1 MLYFDSQIGYTK
13 DEKRNYLLLADSVGF
28 SLVYNS
34 SYKNRRGNHILSSS
48 TITTNFIIILITFI
62 FAFFFVAAE
71 FALVQTRASQLEDAI
86 QKGEGNTKK
95 LKRALMMVNN
105 LNEYLSTTQVGTS
118 IAGIILGWIGESTI
132 EYLLVEVMGF
142 AHIAASGS
150 LHAVSSIIGVLL
162 LTYLEVVLTEI
173 VPKNIA
179 IDLPMNTL
187 MLVVTPL
194 RFFHLAVYPFVWL
207 LNVSASGIVRLMGM
221 KPADSE
227 NETFSQSEILRLS
240 KSSIKG
246 GDMEPDDVIFMQ
258 RAFELND
265 KVAKDIMV
273 DRTSLYV
280 VDITDKVKDVIKD
293 YLQQGFSR
301 FPVVADNDKDKVLG
315 YVYAYDI
322 VRQNQVDGDI
332 GISRVLRSVNTVPET
347 MPIQDILSKM
357 IKKQTPIVIVVDE
370 YGGTSGIVT
379 DKDIYEE
386 LFGTVK
392 DEIDDVSDE
401 YIVKNDDGSYNVSGK
416 TTLYDF
422 ERYFRTD
429 VKEFQKSDIITIGGY
444 LIEKHPDMQK
454 GSKIDFSNFHF
465 EVAEF
470 EHGFVNWFKVTV
482 DTAAVTKQDN
492 LASLTDV
499 DDLKD

>member
-1 MLYFDSQIGYTK
+1 M
-13 DEKRNYLLLADSVGF
+13 
-28 SLVYNS
+28 
-34 SYKNRRGNHILSSS
+34 SSS
-48 TITTNFIIILITFI
+48 AITANLIIILITFV

-71 FALVQTRASQLEDAI
+71 FALVQTRPSQLEDAI
-86 QKGEGNTKK
+86 SKGEGNQKK

-132 EYLLVEVMGF
+132 EYLLIDFFGLIHLSSSGGGL
-142 AHIAASGS
+142 HIVGS
-150 LHAVSSIIGVLL
+150 IVGVLL

-173 VPKNIA
+173 VPKNVS
-179 IDLPMNTL
+179 IDMPMRML
-187 MLVVTPL
+187 MIVVTPM
-194 RFFHLAVYPFVWL
+194 RIFHLSVYPFVWL
-207 LNVSASGIVRLMGM
+207 LNISATGIIKLMGL

-227 NETFSQSEILRLS
+227 NEIFSQSEILRLS
-240 KSSIKG
+240 KSSIHG
-246 GDMEPDDVIFMQ
+246 GDMDQNDVVFMQ

-280 VDITDKVKDVIKD
+280 VDITDKVKDVLKD

-357 IKKQTPIVIVVDE
+357 IKKQTPIVVVVDE

-422 ERYFRTD
+422 ERFFKTNIP
-429 VKEFQKSDIITIGGY
+429 EFQESDIITIGGY
-444 LIEKHPDMQK
+444 MIEQYPNISQ
-454 GSKIDFSNFHF
+454 DFEFNMLNFHF
-465 EVAEF
+465 KVDEF
-470 EHGFVNWFKVTV
+470 DHGFVNWFTV
-482 DTAAVTKQDN
+482 SVDKDAVTKQDN

-499 DDLKD
+499 DDLKE

>member
-1 MLYFDSQIGYTK
+1 M
-13 DEKRNYLLLADSVGF
+13 
-28 SLVYNS
+28 
-34 SYKNRRGNHILSSS
+34 SSS
-48 TITTNFIIILITFI
+48 TILSNFVIILITFI
-62 FAFFFVAAE
+62 FAFFCVAAE
-71 FALVQTRASQLEDAI
+71 FALVQTRSSQLEDAI
-86 QKGEGNTKK
+86 EKGEGNIKK
-95 LKRALMMVNN
+95 LKRALKMVNN

-118 IAGIILGWIGESTI
+118 IAGIVLGWIGEGTI
-132 EYLLVEVMGF
+132 EYLLVDFFGIIHLSNGGNGL
-142 AHIAASGS
+142 HILGS
-150 LHAVSSIIGVLL
+150 VIGVLL
-162 LTYLEVVLTEI
+162 LTYFEVVLTEI
-173 VPKNIA
+173 VPKNIS
-179 IDLPMNTL
+179 IDMPLQML

-194 RFFHLAVYPFVWL
+194 RAFHIAVYPFVWL
-207 LNVSASGIVRLMGM
+207 LNVSSSGIIRLVGL

-227 NETFSQSEILRLS
+227 NEVFSQSEILNLS
-240 KSSIKG
+240 KSSVNG
-246 GDMEPDDVIFMQ
+246 GDMDQNDVLFMQ

-280 VDITDKVKDVIKD
+280 VDITDKVNDVIKD

-301 FPVVADNDKDKVLG
+301 FPVVADNDKDKILG

-332 GISRVLRSVNTVPET
+332 GISRILRSVNTVPET

-392 DEIDDVSDE
+392 DEIDVVSDE
-401 YIVKNDDGSYNVSGK
+401 YIIKNEDKSYNVSGK

-422 ERYFRTD
+422 ERYFKTD
-429 VKEFQKSDIITIGGY
+429 IKAFQESDIITIGGY
-444 LIEKHPDMQK
+444 ILEKFPNIKQD
-454 GSKIDFSNFHF
+454 SEFDLDNFHF
-465 EVAEF
+465 RVAEF
-470 EHGFVNWFKVTV
+470 DHGFANWFKVTV
-482 DTAAVTKQDN
+482 DNEEVARQDN
-492 LASLTDV
+492 LASLTTI
-499 DDLKD
+499 DDLKDDDSDK

>member
-1 MLYFDSQIGYTK
+1 M
-13 DEKRNYLLLADSVGF
+13 
-28 SLVYNS
+28 
-34 SYKNRRGNHILSSS
+34 SSS
-48 TITTNFIIILITFI
+48 TITTNLIIILITFI

-71 FALVQTRASQLEDAI
+71 FALVQTRPSQLEDAI
-86 QKGEGNTKK
+86 AKGEGNPKK

-132 EYLLVEVMGF
+132 EYLLVDFFGII
-142 AHIAASGS
+142 HLSNGSGGM
-150 LHAVSSIIGVLL
+150 HAIGSIIGVLL

-173 VPKNIA
+173 VPKNVS
-179 IDLPMNTL
+179 IDMPLKML
-187 MLVVTPL
+187 MLTVTPM
-194 RFFHLAVYPFVWL
+194 RVFHLSVYPFVWL
-207 LNVSASGIVRLMGM
+207 LNVSASGIVRLMGL

-227 NETFSQSEILRLS
+227 NEVFSQSEILRLS
-240 KSSIKG
+240 KSAVQG
-246 GDMEPDDVIFMQ
+246 GDMDQNDVVFMQ

-280 VDITDKVKDVIKD
+280 VDITDKVKDVLKD

-322 VRQNQVDGDI
+322 VRQNQVDGEI
-332 GISRVLRSVNTVPET
+332 GISRILRSVNTVPET

-357 IKKQTPIVIVVDE
+357 IKKQTPIVVVVDE

-429 VKEFQKSDIITIGGY
+429 IPEFQESDIITIGGY
-444 LIEKHPDMQK
+444 IIEKYPNINK
-454 GSKIDFSNFHF
+454 DFEFSMRNFKF
-465 EVAEF
+465 KVVEF
-470 EHGFVNWFKVTV
+470 DHGFVNWFKVSV
-482 DTAAVTKQDN
+482 DKSAVTKQDN

>member
-1 MLYFDSQIGYTK
+1 MSNAELT
-13 DEKRNYLLLADSVGF
+13 R
-28 SLVYNS
+28 
-34 SYKNRRGNHILSSS
+34 
-48 TITTNFIIILITFI
+48 NFIIILITFI
-62 FAFFFVAAE
+62 FAFFCVAAE

-86 QKGEGNTKK
+86 DKGNGSLKK
-95 LKRALMMVNN
+95 LKRALNMVNN

-118 IAGIILGWIGESTI
+118 IAGIILGWIGEGTI
-132 EYLLVEVMGF
+132 EHLLVELFGIGH
-142 AHIAASGS
+142 AINSGGLHILGS
-150 LHAVSSIIGVLL
+150 IVGVLL
-162 LTYLEVVLTEI
+162 LTYFEVVLTEI
-173 VPKNIA
+173 VPKNIS
-179 IDLPMNTL
+179 IDKPLQML

-194 RFFHLAVYPFVWL
+194 KVFHLAVYPFVWL
-207 LNVSASGIVRLMGM
+207 LNTSSNGIVRLMGM

-227 NETFSQSEILRLS
+227 NEVFSQSEILRLS

-246 GDMEPDDVIFMQ
+246 GDMDQKDVVFME

-280 VDITDKVKDVIKD
+280 VDITDTVSDVIKD

-322 VRQNQVDGDI
+322 VRQKQVDGSV
-332 GISRVLRSVNTVPET
+332 GISRILRSVNTVPET

-357 IKKQTPIVIVVDE
+357 IAKQTPIVIVVDE

-392 DEIDDVSDE
+392 DEIDVVSDE
-401 YIVKNDDGSYNVSGK
+401 YIIKNDDNSYNVSGK

-422 ERYFRTD
+422 ERYFKTD
-429 VKEFQKSDIITIGGY
+429 IKAFQESDIITVGGY
-444 LIEKHPDMQK
+444 ILEKLPNIQK
-454 GSKIDFSNFHF
+454 DSEFDLDNFHF
-465 EVAEF
+465 KVAEF
-470 EHGFVNWFKVTV
+470 EHGFANWFKVTINSN
-482 DTAAVTKQDN
+482 AVTKQDN
-492 LASLTDV
+492 LASLTSV
-499 DDLKD
+499 DDLKENDDEKSSD

>member
-1 MLYFDSQIGYTK
+1 M
-13 DEKRNYLLLADSVGF
+13 
-28 SLVYNS
+28 
-34 SYKNRRGNHILSSS
+34 SSS
-48 TITTNFIIILITFI
+48 TITTNLIIILITFI

-71 FALVQTRASQLEDAI
+71 FALVQTRPSQLEDEIA
-86 QKGEGNTKK
+86 KGEGNQKK

-132 EYLLVEVMGF
+132 EYLLVDFFGMIHLSNG
-142 AHIAASGS
+142 SGG
-150 LHAVSSIIGVLL
+150 LHALGSIIGVLL

-173 VPKNIA
+173 VPKNVS
-179 IDLPMNTL
+179 IDMPLKML
-187 MLVVTPL
+187 MLTVTPM
-194 RFFHLAVYPFVWL
+194 RMFHLAVYPFVWL
-207 LNVSASGIVRLMGM
+207 LNVSASGIVKMMGL

-227 NETFSQSEILRLS
+227 NEVFSQSEILRLS
-240 KSSIKG
+240 KSAVQG
-246 GDMEPDDVIFMQ
+246 GDMDQNDVVFMQ

-280 VDITDKVKDVIKD
+280 VDITDKVKDVLKD

-322 VRQNQVDGDI
+322 VRQNQVDGEI
-332 GISRVLRSVNTVPET
+332 GISRILRSVNTVPET

-357 IKKQTPIVIVVDE
+357 IKKQTPIVVVVDE

-429 VKEFQKSDIITIGGY
+429 IPEFQESDIITIGGY
-444 LIEKHPDMQK
+444 IIEKYPN
-454 GSKIDFSNFHF
+454 IDKNFEFTMHNF
-465 EVAEF
+465 KFKVAEF
-470 EHGFVNWFKVTV
+470 DHGFVNWFKVSV
-482 DTAAVTKQDN
+482 DKSAVTKQDN

-499 DDLKD
+499 DDLKE

>member
-1 MLYFDSQIGYTK
+1 M
-13 DEKRNYLLLADSVGF
+13 
-28 SLVYNS
+28 
-34 SYKNRRGNHILSSS
+34 SSS
-48 TITTNFIIILITFI
+48 EITGNFIIILITFI
-62 FAFFFVAAE
+62 FAFFCVAAE
-71 FALVQTRASQLEDAI
+71 FALVQTRPSQLEDAI
-86 QKGEGNTKK
+86 DKGNGNIKK
-95 LKRALMMVNN
+95 LKRSLNMVNN

-132 EYLLVEVMGF
+132 EYLLVDFFGIVHLSNNGNGM
-142 AHIAASGS
+142 HILG
-150 LHAVSSIIGVLL
+150 SIIGVLL
-162 LTYLEVVLTEI
+162 LTYFEVVLTEI
-173 VPKNIA
+173 VPKNIS
-179 IDLPMNTL
+179 IDKPLQML

-194 RFFHLAVYPFVWL
+194 KAFHTIAYPFVWL
-207 LNVSASGIVRLMGM
+207 LNTSSNGIVRLMGM

-227 NETFSQSEILRLS
+227 NEIFSQSEILSLS
-240 KSSIKG
+240 KSSIQG
-246 GDMEPDDVIFMQ
+246 GDMDQNDVALME

-280 VDITDKVKDVIKD
+280 VDITDKVSDVIKD

-315 YVYAYDI
+315 YIYAYDI
-322 VRQNQVDGDI
+322 VRQNQVDGTV
-332 GISRVLRSVNTVPET
+332 GVSRILRSVNTVPET

-392 DEIDDVSDE
+392 DEIDVVSDE
-401 YIVKNDDGSYNVSGK
+401 YIIQNEDKSYNVSGK

-422 ERYFRTD
+422 ERYFKTD
-429 VKEFQKSDIITIGGY
+429 IKAFQESDIITIGGY
-444 LIEKHPDMQK
+444 ILDKFPNLRQDSEVDL
-454 GSKIDFSNFHF
+454 DNFHF
-465 EVAEF
+465 KVAEF
-470 EHGFVNWFKVTV
+470 DHGFADWFKVTINDKEV
-482 DTAAVTKQDN
+482 AKDDN
-492 LASLTDV
+492 LASLTDI
-499 DDLKD
+499 DNLDENKDPGKEK

>member
-1 MLYFDSQIGYTK
+1 M
-13 DEKRNYLLLADSVGF
+13 
-28 SLVYNS
+28 
-34 SYKNRRGNHILSSS
+34 SSS
-48 TITTNFIIILITFI
+48 AITTNFIIILVTFI

-71 FALVQTRASQLEDAI
+71 FALVQTRSSQLEDAI
-86 QKGEGNTKK
+86 QKGEGNKKK
-95 LKRALMMVNN
+95 LQRALKMVNN

-132 EYLLVEVMGF
+132 EYLLIEVLGV
-142 AHIAASGS
+142 AHISAGGSSG
-150 LHAVSSIIGVLL
+150 LHAISSIVGVLL

-173 VPKNIA
+173 VPKNIS
-179 IDLPMNTL
+179 IDMPMKML

-194 RFFHLAVYPFVWL
+194 RFFHVAVYPFVWL

-227 NETFSQSEILRLS
+227 NEVFSQSEILRLS

-322 VRQNQVDGDI
+322 VRQNQVDGDV
-332 GISRVLRSVNTVPET
+332 GISRILRSVNTVPET

-401 YIVKNDDGSYNVSGK
+401 YIVKNEDGSYNVSGK

-429 VKEFQKSDIITIGGY
+429 VSEFQKSDIITIGGY
-444 LIEKHPDMQK
+444 LIEKFPNLQK
-454 GSKIDFSNFHF
+454 GSTFDMDNFHF

-470 EHGFVNWFKVTV
+470 DHGFVNWFKVTV
-482 DTAAVTKQDN
+482 DKKAVTKQDN

-499 DDLKD
+499 DDLKNK

>member
-1 MLYFDSQIGYTK
+1 M
-13 DEKRNYLLLADSVGF
+13 
-28 SLVYNS
+28 
-34 SYKNRRGNHILSSS
+34 SSS
-48 TITTNFIIILITFI
+48 TITTNLIIILVTFI

-71 FALVQTRASQLEDAI
+71 FALVQTRPSQLEDEIA
-86 QKGEGNTKK
+86 KGDGNQKK

-132 EYLLVEVMGF
+132 EYLLVDFFGII
-142 AHIAASGS
+142 HLSNGNGG
-150 LHAVSSIIGVLL
+150 LHALGSIIGVLL

-173 VPKNIA
+173 VPKNVS
-179 IDLPMNTL
+179 IDMPLKML
-187 MLVVTPL
+187 MLTVTPM
-194 RFFHLAVYPFVWL
+194 RIFHLSVYPFVWL
-207 LNVSASGIVRLMGM
+207 LNVSASGIVKLMGL

-227 NETFSQSEILRLS
+227 NEVFSQSEILRLS
-240 KSSIKG
+240 KSAVQG
-246 GDMEPDDVIFMQ
+246 GDMDQNDVVFMQ

-280 VDITDKVKDVIKD
+280 VDITDKVKDVLKD

-332 GISRVLRSVNTVPET
+332 GISRILRSVNTVPET

-357 IKKQTPIVIVVDE
+357 IKKQTPIVVVVDE

-401 YIVKNDDGSYNVSGK
+401 YIVKNSDGSYNVSGK

-429 VKEFQKSDIITIGGY
+429 IPEFQESDIITIGGY
-444 LIEKHPDMQK
+444 IIEKYPNINQ
-454 GSKIDFSNFHF
+454 DFAFTMNNFRF
-465 EVAEF
+465 KVAEF
-470 EHGFVNWFKVTV
+470 DHGFVNWFRVSV
-482 DTAAVTKQDN
+482 DKTAVTKQDN

-499 DDLKD
+499 DDLKE

>member
-1 MLYFDSQIGYTK
+1 M
-13 DEKRNYLLLADSVGF
+13 
-28 SLVYNS
+28 
-34 SYKNRRGNHILSSS
+34 SSS
-48 TITTNFIIILITFI
+48 TITTNLIIILITFV

-71 FALVQTRASQLEDAI
+71 FALVQTRPSQLEDAI
-86 QKGEGNTKK
+86 SKGEGNPKK

-118 IAGIILGWIGESTI
+118 IAGIILGWIGEGTI
-132 EYLLVEVMGF
+132 EYLLVDFFGMIHLSNG
-142 AHIAASGS
+142 SGG
-150 LHAVSSIIGVLL
+150 LHALGSVIGVLL

-173 VPKNIA
+173 VPKNVS
-179 IDLPMNTL
+179 IDMPLKML
-187 MLVVTPL
+187 MLTVTPMHIL
-194 RFFHLAVYPFVWL
+194 HLSVYPFVWL
-207 LNVSASGIVRLMGM
+207 LNVSASGIVRLMGL

-227 NETFSQSEILRLS
+227 NEVFSQSEILRLS
-240 KSSIKG
+240 KSAVQG
-246 GDMEPDDVIFMQ
+246 GDMDQNDVVFMQ

-280 VDITDKVKDVIKD
+280 VDITDKVKDVLKD

-322 VRQNQVDGDI
+322 VRQNQVDGEI
-332 GISRVLRSVNTVPET
+332 GISRILRSVNTVPET

-357 IKKQTPIVIVVDE
+357 IKKQTPIVVVVDE

-401 YIVKNDDGSYNVSGK
+401 YIVKNDDNSYNVSGK

-422 ERYFRTD
+422 ERYFKTD
-429 VKEFQKSDIITIGGY
+429 MPEFQESDIITIGGY
-444 LIEKHPDMQK
+444 ILEKYPNINK
-454 GSKIDFSNFHF
+454 DFEFTMHNFKF
-465 EVAEF
+465 KVVEF
-470 EHGFVNWFKVTV
+470 DHGFVNWFKVTI
-482 DTAAVTKQDN
+482 DKNAVTKQDN

-499 DDLKD
+499 DDLKE

>member
-1 MLYFDSQIGYTK
+1 M
-13 DEKRNYLLLADSVGF
+13 
-28 SLVYNS
+28 
-34 SYKNRRGNHILSSS
+34 SSS
-48 TITTNFIIILITFI
+48 EITGNFIIILITFI
-62 FAFFFVAAE
+62 FAFFCVAAE
-71 FALVQTRASQLEDAI
+71 FALVQTRPSQLEDAI
-86 QKGEGNTKK
+86 EKGNGNIAK
-95 LKRALMMVNN
+95 LKRSLNMVNN

-132 EYLLVEVMGF
+132 EYLLVDLFGLVHLSNNGNGM
-142 AHIAASGS
+142 HIIG
-150 LHAVSSIIGVLL
+150 SIIGVLL
-162 LTYLEVVLTEI
+162 LTYFEVVLTEI
-173 VPKNIA
+173 VPKNIS
-179 IDLPMNTL
+179 IDKPMQML

-194 RFFHLAVYPFVWL
+194 KAFHTIAYPFVWL
-207 LNVSASGIVRLMGM
+207 LNSSSNGIVRLIGLQ
-221 KPADSE
+221 PADSE
-227 NETFSQSEILRLS
+227 NEVFSQSEILSLS
-240 KSSIKG
+240 KSSIQG
-246 GDMEPDDVIFMQ
+246 GDMDQNDVALME

-280 VDITDKVKDVIKD
+280 VDITDKVSDVIKD

-322 VRQNQVDGDI
+322 VRQNQVDGSV
-332 GISRVLRSVNTVPET
+332 GISRILRSVNTVPET

-392 DEIDDVSDE
+392 DEIDVVSDE
-401 YIVKNDDGSYNVSGK
+401 YIVQNDDKSFNVSGK

-429 VKEFQKSDIITIGGY
+429 IKAFQESDIITVGGY
-444 LIEKHPDMQK
+444 ILDKLPNIGQDSEFDL
-454 GSKIDFSNFHF
+454 DNFHF
-465 EVAEF
+465 RVAEF
-470 EHGFVNWFKVTV
+470 DHGFADWFKVTINNKEV
-482 DTAAVTKQDN
+482 ARQDN
-492 LASLTDV
+492 LASLTTI
-499 DDLKD
+499 DDLDEDKDKSDNNKNEENK